1 MFPYYNKKIHDC
13 FIVSLTK
20 QSKFRP
26 KSALNDRIV
35 SGTQT
40 LRLKASSSRC
50 SVVKMFCIYLQ
61 KKKKITNIFS
71 VKSFSRKIFREI
83 DFKKKLLLT

>member
-1 MFPYYNKKIHDC
+1 MIFKCYIIKKIYDC

-61 KKKKITNIFS
+61 KKITNIFS